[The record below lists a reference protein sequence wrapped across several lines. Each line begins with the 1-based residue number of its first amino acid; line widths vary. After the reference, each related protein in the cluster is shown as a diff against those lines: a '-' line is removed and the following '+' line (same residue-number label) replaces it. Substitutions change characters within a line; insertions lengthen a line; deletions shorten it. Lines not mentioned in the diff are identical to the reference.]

1 MMVAELASTPRTVPE
16 GRPLLPSSAMHLL
29 IVNQYGLPA
38 GRAGIT
44 RHGDLGAELVKR
56 GHEVTVIA
64 SRFNYLTRQSDAGHG
79 RQEQHAGVRFR
90 WLDTG
95 TYATNDRR
103 RVRSMIDFTVRA
115 TWHGIQMRRRP
126 DVVLASSPHLLT
138 GLAGVAIARRY
149 RVPLLFEVRDF
160 WPAVL
165 VDLGAV
171 REGGAA
177 HRALARL
184 ERFCYAQAD
193 RIITV
198 PPHGDRRVAEVG
210 VDPEKCVHI
219 PNATTLDGVA
229 ATPLPSSMKQIFERI
244 GERDVLLYAGAQGI
258 ANGLDTL
265 LAALEHLRAND
276 RAVYERIAVV
286 LIGGGADHD
295 RLVQI
300 ARQQGLD
307 NVHFHPPVDKATIP
321 SALELA
327 DVLLVSVADS
337 SVYGYG
343 MSPNKLFD
351 YMWAGRPVLLSSRLA
366 DTPASE
372 ADAGRCFLPGSP
384 DSLATELRAMV
395 EMSPAERHAMG
406 ERGRRLVLERFT
418 ISATAGVLDELLHD
432 VTRPTA

>member
-1 MMVAELASTPRTVPE
+1 
-16 GRPLLPSSAMHLL
+16 MHLL

-64 SRFNYLTRQSDAGHG
+64 SRFNYLTRQSDPGHA
-79 RQEQHAGVRFR
+79 RLERHAGVIFR
-90 WLDTG
+90 WLDTA

-103 RVRSMIDFTVRA
+103 RLRSMIEFTIRA
-115 TWHGIQMRRRP
+115 TWHGIQMRHRP
-126 DVVLASSPHLLT
+126 DIVLASSPHLLT

-149 RVPLLFEVRDF
+149 RVPLLFEVRDL

-165 VDLGAV
+165 VDLGAI
-171 REGGAA
+171 RKGGAA

-193 RIITV
+193 RIVTV

-210 VDPEKCVHI
+210 MDPGKCVHI
-219 PNATTLDGVA
+219 PNATTLDEVA
-229 ATPLPSSMKQIFERI
+229 ATPLPSSMNEIFAQI

-265 LAALEHLRAND
+265 LAALEHLRAAH
-276 RAVYERIAVV
+276 RSVYERIAVV

-300 ARQQGLD
+300 ARQRSLI
-307 NVHFHPPVDKATIP
+307 NVHFHPPIDKATIP
-321 SALELA
+321 SALERA
-327 DVLLVSVADS
+327 DFLLVSVADS
-337 SVYGYG
+337 SVYTYG

-351 YMWAGRPVLLSSRLA
+351 YMWAGRPVLLSSRLD
-366 DTPASE
+366 DTPVNE
-372 ADAGRCFLPGSP
+372 ADAGRCFSPGSP
-384 DSLATELRAMV
+384 ESLATELRTMV
-395 EMSPAERHAMG
+395 GMSAAEREAMG

-418 ISATAGVLDELLHD
+418 ISATAGMLDELLHD
-432 VTRPTA
+432 VTRRTA